1 MLTRNQ
7 KSKMVYDV
15 KELKEYFDKRFNELK
30 KSLDVNKNTPGNSQ
44 SEIKSDLQKLV
55 YKIDNKI
62 NTLDSEKK
70 LLQEQI
76 TALAQQKK
84 ESQQPYDELQ
94 QCSNKLYLRIG
105 SVPKQNNKK
114 AEDILKFLK
123 GLIEEV
129 PDLAIPEVVIDR
141 PKELVLIIST
151 KKCRKYVS
159 LSLFTLPRS
168 VIVQH
173 FTEIEGL

>member
-1 MLTRNQ
+1 MSTRNQ

-15 KELKEYFDKRFNELK
+15 KELKEYFEKRFNELR
-30 KSLDVNKNTPGNSQ
+30 KSLDVSKNTLENSQ

-62 NTLDSEKK
+62 NILDSDKK

-84 ESQQPYDELQ
+84 ESQQHYDELQ
-94 QCSNKLYLRIG
+94 QYGHRFYL
-105 SVPKQNNKK
+105 K
-114 AEDILKFLK
+114 AEDILKLLK

-129 PDLAIPEVVIDR
+129 PDLAIPEVVTDR
-141 PKELVLIIST
+141 PKELVLIILT
-151 KKCRKYVS
+151 IKRRKYVS
-159 LSLFTLPRS
+159 LSLFALRRS